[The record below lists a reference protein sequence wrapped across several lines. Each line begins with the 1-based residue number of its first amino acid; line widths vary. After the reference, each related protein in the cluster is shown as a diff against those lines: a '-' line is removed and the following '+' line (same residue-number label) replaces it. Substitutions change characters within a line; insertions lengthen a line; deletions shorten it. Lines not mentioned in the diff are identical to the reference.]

1 MLGRHHLSI
10 SVFTVLPFIIPLFFL
25 NTQNVLVYSI
35 ALLVAVVVGSLLPDS
50 DCGGKPKL
58 YYDFGIIY
66 DLMIP
71 IQKIV
76 VFLFKLSGIKK
87 RLNLQYEVNH
97 EHRGIMHSPI
107 GILISS
113 LLLTLVVLIFMLIGK
128 FTNLITL
135 SLIFAGLVIG
145 QLLHILEDS
154 CTVSGINWKFPFG
167 TKELKGRICTF
178 EKQEGKVDIRAGLY
192 QNILG
197 GFSFLLL
204 LGFSFK
210 LLDFS
215 PYLIYLGITLIIIA
229 LWFFFYSLSKSGN
242 NIWYRDKEKVM
253 TAKRN
258 WNRMQRN
265 LVKNSFGSDHS
276 HHRKKHRRKKK
287 YRNDVDWIMKV

>member
-1 MLGRHHLSI
+1 M
-10 SVFTVLPFIIPLFFL
+10 PFIIPLFFL
-25 NTQNVLVYSI
+25 NTQNAIVYSI
-35 ALLVAVVVGSLLPDS
+35 ALLVAVVVGSLLHDS

-76 VFLFKLSGIKK
+76 VFIFKLSGIKK
-87 RLNLQYEVNH
+87 RFNLQYEVNH

-107 GILISS
+107 GIIISS

-128 FTNLITL
+128 FMNLITL
-135 SLIFAGLVIG
+135 SLIFAGLLIG

-154 CTVSGINWKFPFG
+154 CTISGINWKFPFG
-167 TKELKGRICTF
+167 TKELKGKIYTF
-178 EKQEGKVDIRAGLY
+178 EKQEGKIDIRAGLY

-197 GFSFLLL
+197 GFSFILLL
-204 LGFSFK
+204 AFSFK
-210 LLDFS
+210 LLEFS
-215 PYLIYLGITLIIIA
+215 PILIYIGIIFIVIG
-229 LWFFFYSLSKSGN
+229 LWFLFFSLSKSQSR
-242 NIWYRDKEKVM
+242 IWYRDKEKVM

-265 LVKNSFGSDHS
+265 LVKNTVGSNNHY
-276 HHRKKHRRKKK
+276 HKKRHRR
-287 YRNDVDWIMKV
+287 